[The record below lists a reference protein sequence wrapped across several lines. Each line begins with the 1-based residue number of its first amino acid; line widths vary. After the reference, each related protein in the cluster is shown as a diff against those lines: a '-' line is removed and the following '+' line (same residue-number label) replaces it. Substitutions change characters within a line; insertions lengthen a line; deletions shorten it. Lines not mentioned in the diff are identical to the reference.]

1 MADRGSGRRSIVWM
15 ILAPTPIIVAISL
28 VVVAVLIPI
37 LVERKVNEVAQTTAL
52 EKVRQFRA
60 VRELYT
66 DDVVEKVLA
75 HPDFEAS
82 PDHAKRAN
90 AIPSPATFIIELS
103 RVLRRE
109 GIQMKLYSP
118 FPFNNRFGRVLDD
131 FGRWAWDQLEKNSDA
146 VVTEQTEKLSLRTPE
161 LALRRTFFT
170 AGSAGAS
177 AGFSCVGIEGNID
190 HQGTG
195 KFLQGIT

>member
-1 MADRGSGRRSIVWM
+1 M
-15 ILAPTPIIVAISL
+15 
-28 VVVAVLIPI
+28 
-37 LVERKVNEVAQTTAL
+37 
-52 EKVRQFRA
+52 
-60 VRELYT
+60 
-66 DDVVEKVLA
+66 A

-131 FGRWAWDQLEKNSDA
+131 FGRRAWDQLEKNSDA
-146 VVTEQTEKLSLRTPE
+146 VVTEQTEINGGRGTSRLRTGPK
-161 LALRRTFFT
+161 A
-170 AGSAGAS
+170 A
-177 AGFSCVGIEGNID
+177 
-190 HQGTG
+190 
-195 KFLQGIT
+195 